1 MSGLSDRIR
10 KYVNDFDVSN
20 EYGKWG
26 ILNRDQRRM
35 IRRLCDLCDCFESEA
50 VYLAAKLQEVRNNK
64 SWISVK
70 DRLPEKDT
78 RVLVYLD
85 IKDLNPYSTP
95 FFDTDRILDGKW
107 VRWNSYVT
115 HWQPLPEPPKDNP
128 ALLKGGVDNAK

>member
-1 MSGLSDRIR
+1 MATCRECLHYEACLDYCTEKVLSNRGVCEHYTPKSD
-10 KYVNDFDVSN
+10 YVKRERAEWVSV
-20 EYGKWG
+20 E
-26 ILNRDQRRM
+26 
-35 IRRLCDLCDCFESEA
+35 
-50 VYLAAKLQEVRNNK
+50 
-64 SWISVK
+64 

-115 HWQPLPEPPKDNP
+115 HWQPLPEPPKGD
-128 ALLKGGVDNAK
+128 